1 MGYRVRKVN
10 YCYLMVASRAGQA
23 AKILG
28 ALKDGGVNLLA
39 FSGFPAKGGKSQ
51 VDLVTDEMAKARRVA
66 AKQGWRLSKTKQG
79 FLVQGDDEMGA
90 VLKVVQKLADAKI
103 KMVAADAVSAGR
115 GRYGMIFWVKRGDVG
130 RAARA
135 LNAN

>member
-1 MGYRVRKVN
+1 MYRVRKVN

-23 AKILG
+23 AKVLA
-28 ALKDGGVNLLA
+28 ALKSGGVDLLA

-51 VDLVTDEMAKARRVA
+51 VDLVTDDMAQVRRVA

-90 VLKVVQKLADAKI
+90 ALKVVQKLADAKI
-103 KMVAADAVSAGR
+103 SMTAADAVSAGR

-135 LNAN
+135 LNAA